1 MRKNVRFLGFYL
13 LHALLLLSINTAH
26 SQSHLTMHKVDG
38 SAAEGVKLDNI
49 ERLSF
54 SGGNLSVKTSD
65 GNSAVY
71 ALDNVAKLRFENV
84 IPTDVNNSTS
94 NRIDVVVYANQ
105 AGEVVVESPV
115 AIQSLALLGVDGKM
129 LRIVETRHATSLQTT
144 LNVSSLP
151 TGVYLIRIETLQG
164 TVVKKMIKQ

>member
-1 MRKNVRFLGFYL
+1 MTNFKLFSFGLFQ
-13 LHALLLLSINTAH
+13 AMLLLSISTAH
-26 SQSHLTMHKVDG
+26 SQNFLIVHKADG
-38 SAAEGVKLDNI
+38 TAAKGIALNDVQ
-49 ERLSF
+49 RLSF
-54 SGGNLSVKTSD
+54 SDGNLFVKTSD

-71 ALDNVAKLRFENV
+71 ALDNLARLRFEDV
-84 IPTDVNNSTS
+84 LPTDVNDPLT

-105 AGEVVVESPV
+105 AGEVVIESPV

-129 LRIVETRHATSLQTT
+129 LRTVETRHATSLQTT